1 VFASI
6 RGDLDMTQAIAGA
19 RVRRVPQQDRSR
31 DKLRRLLDAADGL
44 LAREGGDALATTRV
58 AAAAGIAVGSLYAY
72 FPDKDAIAEALA
84 LRYWGEIERRIAAV
98 VEADERD
105 PLADP
110 TGALLDAVAEGFRTS
125 QGFRALWFSALRTER
140 LRDSTRPARVTIGA
154 LVERLLA
161 RHWPDAD
168 AAERATVARMYVLAG
183 DGLLREAFRL
193 DPDGEPTVL
202 IEGHR
207 MLDAYII
214 ARLGEARA

>member
-98 VEADERD
+98 VEADARE

-110 TGALLDAVAEGFRTS
+110 TGALLDAVADGFRAS
-125 QGFRALWFSALRTER
+125 RGFRALWFSALRTER

-168 AAERATVARMYVLAG
+168 PAERATVARMYVLAG

-193 DPDGEPTVL
+193 DPEGDATVL
-202 IEGHR
+202 LEGRR

>member
-1 VFASI
+1 
-6 RGDLDMTQAIAGA
+6 MTQGLAAA
-19 RVRRVPQQDRSR
+19 RLRRVPQQDRSR
-31 DKLRRLLDAADGL
+31 DKMRRVLDAADRL
-44 LAREGGDALATTRV
+44 LAHEGSDALATTRV

-98 VEADERD
+98 VEADERE
-105 PLADP
+105 PLPDA
-110 TGALLDAVAEGFRTS
+110 TRALLDAVAEGFRAS
-125 QGFRALWFSALRTER
+125 RGFRALWFSPLRTER
-140 LRDSTRPARVTIGA
+140 LRDSTRPARITIGA

-161 RHWPDAD
+161 HHWPDAD

-193 DPDGEPTVL
+193 DPEGDATVL
-202 IEGHR
+202 LEGHR
-207 MLDAYII
+207 MLDAYVI